1 MIFNL
6 EKVTNNPR
14 LKFLVMS
21 VKSKLSNNM
30 WRCPLTNNPTCIAY
44 IESLIQTLRPKT
56 IQKEWYFPTRA
67 DPSYKSTKNQLHLRY
82 TALTASSWCFLVSAF
97 TLAIISS
104 TCWIRKSYDPTCYG
118 SLNRFSHQQFS
129 PFNLLLLYMFSI
141 LTTTVAFLLLLY
153 C

>member
-1 MIFNL
+1 
-6 EKVTNNPR
+6 
-14 LKFLVMS
+14 MS

-97 TLAIISS
+97 TLAIISI
-104 TCWIRKSYDPTCYG
+104 TCWIRKSYDPTCCVAWIV
-118 SLNRFSHQQFS
+118 SASHQQFS
-129 PFNLLLLYMFSI
+129 PFNLLLLYMFFI
-141 LTTTVAFLLLLY
+141 LTTTVAFQLLLLLRGKNQLDFNPKA
-153 C
+153 